1 MNRLRTL
8 GAEMRDDELT
18 ENEGSLLGV
27 VVRQQPITAY
37 QLLLIYGQSPVSS
50 FNSSKGAIY
59 PIIKRLKSRGLIRA
73 EKVVGDRRGTEAL
86 SCTEAG
92 IEALKQWVRDVHPGH
107 TLLADP
113 LRSRVQFLDLLSR
126 EQQIEWIVDSKRMV
140 EEKREELI
148 AYSNSVD
155 FPFHEIVHAA
165 AEGSLDI
172 KSKWL
177 DQLMFAVVK
186 QSDRNDR

>member
-1 MNRLRTL
+1 
-8 GAEMRDDELT
+8 MRDDELT

-27 VVRQQPITAY
+27 VARQQPITAY

-59 PIIKRLKSRGLIRA
+59 PIIKRLKSRGLLAA
-73 EKVVGDRRGTEAL
+73 ERVTDDKRGTEAL
-86 SCTEAG
+86 SCTEEG
-92 IEALKQWVRDVHPGH
+92 LEALRQWVRGVHPGH

-126 EQQIEWIVDSKRMV
+126 EEQMEWIVDAKRMV

-148 AYSNSVD
+148 AYSNSVQ

-165 AEGSLDI
+165 AEGSLDM
-172 KSKWL
+172 KSRWL
-177 DQLMFAVVK
+177 DQLLFAVVK
-186 QSDRNDR
+186 PSGR

>member
-1 MNRLRTL
+1 
-8 GAEMRDDELT
+8 MRDDDLT

-59 PIIKRLKSRGLIRA
+59 PIIKRLKSRGLLKA
-73 EKVVGDRRGTEAL
+73 ERVAGDKRGTEAL

-92 IEALKQWVRDVHPGH
+92 IAALKDWVRNVHSGH

-126 EQQIEWIVDSKRMV
+126 DQQIEWVVDSKRLV
-140 EEKREELI
+140 EEKREELT
-148 AYSNSVD
+148 AYSNSVQ
-155 FPFHEIVHAA
+155 FPFHEIVHSA

-172 KSKWL
+172 KSRWL
-177 DQLMFAVVK
+177 DLLMYAVVK
-186 QSDRNDR
+186 QADDGESR